1 MELLKIFREEV
12 GEAVGAYFDGEK
24 IFLVRVA
31 ENFERF
37 ELDSAGAEL
46 DDIAEKISVAC
57 RKRGWK
63 VSAVGFCLQD
73 SDAVTYQMTI
83 ANVPEKELPALV
95 KSWAAAQSGAEAAF
109 AFAQVSTEIWMETLP
124 RTRLEEICAAFEK
137 FGLNLRGLS
146 VMPRDLLTKFSPFD
160 KAQFIASV
168 VREKKSPNLLASRVG
183 TWNWQ
188 KISQAATAI
197 FFCAILLPSA
207 KILFDYHDA
216 ATQLD
221 AAKTAIDELRD
232 DLAVKKNID
241 ADIAE
246 LNRLNKICA
255 AQKISPKNFNFLL
268 NAGKIAG
275 GGVRLTSIRAEEN
288 FIELEGFGA
297 TPDAVR
303 SYLSRVKNSVADTAR
318 LESSSERDDG
328 NIAFVIHARLGNDN

>member
-1 MELLKIFREEV
+1 MELVEIFREEV
-12 GEAVGAYFDGEK
+12 GEVVGAYFDGEK
-24 IFLVRVA
+24 IFLVRSA
-31 ENFERF
+31 EIFETA
-37 ELDSAGAEL
+37 ELDAAGAEL
-46 DDIAEKISVAC
+46 EQVAEKISVAC

-63 VSAVGFCLQD
+63 ISAVGFCLQD
-73 SDAVTYQMTI
+73 SDAVTYQVEV
-83 ANVPEKELPALV
+83 ANVPEKELPAMV
-95 KSWAAAQSGAEAAF
+95 KSWAAAQSGTDAAF
-109 AFAQVSTEIWMETLP
+109 AFATVGAEIWMETLP
-124 RTRLEEICAAFEK
+124 RTRIEEICAAFEK

-146 VMPRDLLTKFSPFD
+146 VMPRDLLKKFSPFD
-160 KAQFIASV
+160 KAQFITAV
-168 VREKKSPNLLASRVG
+168 VREKKSPNLLAGRG
-183 TWNWQ
+183 GAWNWQ
-188 KISQAATAI
+188 KISQAVAAI

-232 DLAVKKNID
+232 ELAVKQNID

-255 AQKISPKNFNFLL
+255 AQKISSKNFNFLL

-275 GGVRLTSIRAEEN
+275 GGVRLTNIHAEEN
-288 FIELEGFGA
+288 SLELEGFGA

-318 LESSSERDDG
+318 LESSSENEDG
-328 NIAFVIHARLGNDN
+328 DIAFIIRAHMKSE